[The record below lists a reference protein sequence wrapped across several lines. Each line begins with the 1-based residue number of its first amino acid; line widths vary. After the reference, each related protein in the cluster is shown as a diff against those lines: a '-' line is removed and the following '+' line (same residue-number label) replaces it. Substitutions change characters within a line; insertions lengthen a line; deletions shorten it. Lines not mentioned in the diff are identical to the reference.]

1 MSADAFPTDVADL
14 PAGRWS
20 SGLVRRYAGS
30 AMLPVGFVLIC
41 FAGLEVLA
49 RTLAIPEVLFPS
61 PSRVLMALAANAS
74 TLCYHGGLTAAQV
87 VAALFISLAVG
98 TALATVFTLS
108 RVINDMFSP
117 LFVVLQIIPKIA
129 LAPLFVVWFGTGAW
143 SHLCFAV
150 CLSFFPVLA
159 AARAGFEETSAD
171 AVRLCSA
178 LGADRWQTL
187 IYVKLPMALPQ
198 LFVGAKVSTT
208 LCIIGV
214 VLGEFISAR
223 AGIGWYIVQ
232 AAALSQTANI
242 LASLVVL
249 SLFGLMVYGL
259 VSAGEVL
266 VRRRM
271 FG

>member
-1 MSADAFPTDVADL
+1 MSADAFPTGVVEL
-14 PAGRWS
+14 GAGRRP
-20 SGLVRRYAGS
+20 GFMRRHAD
-30 AMLPVGFVLIC
+30 ATFLPVGFVVIC
-41 FAGLEVLA
+41 VAGLEILA
-49 RTLAIPEVLFPS
+49 RTLAVPEVLFPS
-61 PSRVLMALAANAS
+61 PSRVLTALAVHAPA
-74 TLCYHGGLTAAQV
+74 LCYHAALTMAQV
-87 VAALFISLAVG
+87 AVALFISLAIG
-98 TALATVFTLS
+98 IALATAFTLS
-108 RVINDMFSP
+108 RVINDMFAP

-129 LAPLFVVWFGTGAW
+129 LAPLFVVWFGTGAL
-143 SHLCFAV
+143 SHLGFAV

-171 AVRLCSA
+171 AARLCRA
-178 LGADRWQTL
+178 LGASRWQTL
-187 IYVKLPMALPQ
+187 FHVKLPMALPQ

-214 VLGEFISAR
+214 VLGEFVSAR

-242 LASLVVL
+242 LAALVVL
-249 SLFGLMVYGL
+249 SLFGLSIYGMVS
-259 VSAGEVL
+259 VGEII

>member
-1 MSADAFPTDVADL
+1 MSANAL
-14 PAGRWS
+14 PAGIVDLPTTRRRFD
-20 SGLVRRYAGS
+20 LVRRYAGD
-30 AMLPVGFVLIC
+30 AMLPVGFILLC
-41 FAGLEVLA
+41 FAGIEILA

-61 PSRVLMALAANAS
+61 PSRVLIALAVNAP
-74 TLCYHGGLTAAQV
+74 TLFYHGAVTAAQV
-87 VAALFISLAVG
+87 VAALFLSLAVG
-98 TALATVFTLS
+98 ITLATVFTLS

-129 LAPLFVVWFGTGAW
+129 LAPLFVVWFGTGAL

-150 CLSFFPVLA
+150 CLSFFPVLT
-159 AARAGFEETSAD
+159 AARAGFEETSTD
-171 AVRLCSA
+171 AVRLCRA
-178 LGADRWQTL
+178 LVASRWQTL

-214 VLGEFISAR
+214 VLGEFISAK

-249 SLFGLMVYGL
+249 SLFGLLVYGM

>member
-1 MSADAFPTDVADL
+1 MSAEAFPTGV
-14 PAGRWS
+14 
-20 SGLVRRYAGS
+20 GLRAARGPGFVRRQLDGAI
-30 AMLPVGFVLIC
+30 LPLGFIVIC
-41 FAGLEVLA
+41 IVAVEILA
-49 RTLAIPEVLFPS
+49 RTLAVPEVLFPS
-61 PSRVLMALAANAS
+61 PSRILTALAVNAS
-74 TLCYHGGLTAAQV
+74 TLCYHGALTMAQV
-87 VAALFISLAVG
+87 VAALLISLAVG
-98 TALATVFTLS
+98 IALATVFTMS

-129 LAPLFVVWFGTGAW
+129 LAPLFVVWFGTGSA
-143 SHLCFAV
+143 SHLGFAV
-150 CLSFFPVLA
+150 CLSFFPVLT

-171 AVRLCSA
+171 AARLCSA
-178 LGADRWQTL
+178 LGATSWQTL
-187 IYVKLPMALPQ
+187 VHVKLPMALPQ

-214 VLGEFISAR
+214 VLGEFVSAR

-242 LASLVVL
+242 LASLVAL
-249 SLFGLMVYGL
+249 SLFGLSIYGL
-259 VSAGEVL
+259 VSAGEIL

>member
-1 MSADAFPTDVADL
+1 MSAETFPTGVGL
-14 PAGRWS
+14 PAA
-20 SGLVRRYAGS
+20 RRLGFFRRHADG
-30 AMLPVGFVLIC
+30 ALLPVGFIVLCI
-41 FAGLEVLA
+41 AGAEILA
-49 RTLAIPEVLFPS
+49 RILAVPEVLLPP
-61 PSRVLMALAANAS
+61 PSRVLTALALNAS
-74 TLCYHGGLTAAQV
+74 ALCYHGALTITQV

-98 TALATVFTLS
+98 IALATVFTLS

-143 SHLCFAV
+143 SHLSFAV
-150 CLSFFPVLA
+150 CLSFFPILT

-171 AVRLCSA
+171 AARLCSA
-178 LGADRWQTL
+178 LGATSWQTL
-187 IYVKLPMALPQ
+187 VHVKLPMAQPQ

-214 VLGEFISAR
+214 VLGEFVSAR

-232 AAALSQTANI
+232 AAALSQTANV

-249 SLFGLMVYGL
+249 SLFGLSVYGA
-259 VSAGEVL
+259 VSAGEIL

>member
-1 MSADAFPTDVADL
+1 MSADVFPTGVVDL
-14 PAGRWS
+14 PAGRRL
-20 SGLVRRYAGS
+20 GFVRRHAES
-30 AMLPVGFVLIC
+30 AMIPVGFIVIC
-41 FAGLEVLA
+41 VASLEILA
-49 RTLAIPEVLFPS
+49 RTLAVPEVLFPA
-61 PSRVLMALAANAS
+61 PSRVMLALAVNAS
-74 TLCYHGGLTAAQV
+74 TLSYHASLTMAQV
-87 VAALFISLAVG
+87 VVALLTSLAVG
-98 TALATVFTLS
+98 AALATTFTLS

-129 LAPLFVVWFGTGAW
+129 LAPLFVVWFGTGAM
-143 SHLCFAV
+143 SHFSFAV
-150 CLSFFPVLA
+150 CLSFFPILA

-178 LGADRWQTL
+178 LVATRWQTL
-187 IYVKLPMALPQ
+187 IHVKVPMALPQ
-198 LFVGAKVSTT
+198 IFVGAKVSTT

-214 VLGEFISAR
+214 VLGEFVSAQ

-249 SLFGLMVYGL
+249 GLFGLCLYGL
-259 VSAGEVL
+259 VSVAELL

>member
-1 MSADAFPTDVADL
+1 MSAEAFPTGVADL
-14 PAGRWS
+14 PAGRRT
-20 SGLVRRYAGS
+20 GFVRRHADG
-30 AMLPVGFVLIC
+30 AMLPIGFIVIC
-41 FAGLEVLA
+41 IAGLEILA
-49 RTLAIPEVLFPS
+49 RTLSVPEVLFPS
-61 PSRVLMALAANAS
+61 PSRVLMALTVNAS
-74 TLCYHGGLTAAQV
+74 TLGYHATLTISQV
-87 VAALFISLAVG
+87 VVALFISLAVG
-98 TALATVFTLS
+98 ISLATVFTLS
-108 RVINDMFSP
+108 RVLNDMFSP

-129 LAPLFVVWFGTGAW
+129 LAPLFVVWFGTGAL
-143 SHLCFAV
+143 SHFSFAV

-178 LGADRWQTL
+178 LGASRWQTL
-187 IYVKLPMALPQ
+187 IHVKLPMALPQ

-214 VLGEFISAR
+214 VLGEFVSAK

-249 SLFGLMVYGL
+249 SLFGLCVYGI
-259 VSAGEVL
+259 VSVGEIL
-266 VRRRM
+266 VRRKM